1 MHISGLPAS
10 FVIKAINHVLGRE
23 PWAMARLAAFSG
35 EIARLSAPPVVFS
48 FAVASDGSLNT
59 LPSTCD
65 VSPLV
70 SIALPQDSI
79 SKALFGQFD
88 SVLSAATISG
98 SADFAEALSFVFKN
112 LHWDLEADLA
122 SLVGDIPAWRSM
134 QALRHGLAWQKAS
147 ATNALANVKE
157 YLVEESGQ
165 VLDHQEILDFSR
177 SVAGLRDDLARLEKR
192 IAKL

>member
-10 FVIKAINHVLGRE
+10 FVIKAINHVLAHE
-23 PWAMARLAAFSG
+23 PWAMARLTAFSG
-35 EIARLSAPPVVFS
+35 CIARVSVPPVVFS
-48 FAVASDGSLNT
+48 FAVAADGSLDT
-59 LPSTCD
+59 LPGTCD

-70 SIALPQDSI
+70 SISLPPDSI
-79 SKALFGQFD
+79 SKVLSGQFD
-88 SVLSAATISG
+88 NVLSAATISG

-112 LHWDLEADLA
+112 LHWDVEADIA

-134 QALRHGLAWQKAS
+134 QAVRHGLAWQKAS
-147 ATNALANVKE
+147 VENALANVKE

-165 VLDHQEILDFSR
+165 VLDHQEIRDFSR
-177 SVAGLRDDLARLEKR
+177 SIAALRDDLARLEKR

>member
-1 MHISGLPAS
+1 
-10 FVIKAINHVLGRE
+10 
-23 PWAMARLAAFSG
+23 MARLAAFSG
-35 EIARLSAPPVVFS
+35 HIARVNAAPVVFS
-48 FAVASDGSLNT
+48 FAVAADGSLNT
-59 LPSTCD
+59 LPDTCD

-70 SIALPQDSI
+70 SISLPPDSI
-79 SKALFGQFD
+79 SRALSGQFG
-88 SVLSAATISG
+88 SVLPAATISG
-98 SADFAEALSFVFKN
+98 SADFAEALAFVFKN